1 MDLNE
6 SQYAALKTELTN
18 DPLGL
23 GYVGK
28 TDEECADLLN
38 EVAPDNKN
46 PEKRVLRDTVE
57 TWEVV
62 GATNYDEYMS
72 PSFTAAQRSLYG
84 AIISCGRVNPQNGN
98 IRTIFG
104 QLFGVGTTTRA
115 QLNDLQYRGS
125 SRAEKLFGSG
135 AVAKYWDVNRARA
148 L

>member
-1 MDLNE
+1 MEIND
-6 SQYAALKTELTN
+6 SHYAALKTELTT

-38 EVAPDNKN
+38 IAAPDNTN
-46 PEKRVLRDTVE
+46 PEKRVSRDSVDS
-57 TWEVV
+57 WEIV
-62 GATNYDEYMS
+62 GATVYGEYVS
-72 PSFTAAQRSLYG
+72 LTATQRDLYG
-84 AIISCGRVNPQNGN
+84 AVVSCGRVNPQNGN

-104 QLFGVGTTTRA
+104 QLFGAGTTTRA

-135 AVAKYWDVNRARA
+135 AVVKYWHVNNARA

>member
-23 GYVGK
+23 GYVRK

-57 TWEVV
+57 SWEIV
-62 GATNYDEYMS
+62 GATVYGEYVS
-72 PSFTAAQRSLYG
+72 LTATQRDLYG
-84 AIISCGRVNPQNGN
+84 SIVSCGKVNPQNGN